1 MQCSANKEK
10 LTCQAVVNS
19 LQLKNV
25 PEELDCLNTLE
36 VILITKKLLFE
47 KIVITPKGKTPK
59 LHGSVV
65 NVSVNVNETCNQLA
79 TTGRE
84 L

>member
-1 MQCSANKEK
+1 M
-10 LTCQAVVNS
+10 VNS

-36 VILITKKLLFE
+36 IILITKKLLFE
-47 KIVITPKGKTPK
+47 KIVITPKEKTPK
-59 LHGSVV
+59 RHGSVV
-65 NVSVNVNETCNQLA
+65 NVSVNVSETCTQLA

>member
-1 MQCSANKEK
+1 M
-10 LTCQAVVNS
+10 VNS

-65 NVSVNVNETCNQLA
+65 NVSVNVNKTCNQLA

>member
-1 MQCSANKEK
+1 M
-10 LTCQAVVNS
+10 VNS

-79 TTGRE
+79 ATGRE